1 PFPLLV
7 FMLNTPFPFKRLS
20 GTVSESDSLRVVVFA
35 IADYLFALPVGA
47 VLKVIACPPISSTVE
62 SGIGMVD
69 LGAQT
74 ITIVDLRQKFIS
86 QLQAQ
91 QTHQVLSAVETPGRF
106 LLLTQT
112 RTGEICGIPVDKPPA
127 LIDIPLEA
135 VRPVPWSYRQVAE
148 LNFVSHM
155 AVLSVTPNEEPLK
168 VLLLG
173 MNQILADKLGLPGT
187 TPTLTPGLTS
197 REQRQRFVRFSLGDG
212 GSGLLPFHCVLDI
225 IHLASPEISPAPA
238 LPSWILGFYNWQG
251 QMLRLVDLEHL
262 LGYAPLLKRLSPPQK
277 PMVLVVELQNQVVGF
292 LIAHV
297 LDVEWQDLQ
306 QAQSTPTD
314 FSPKKV
320 LNFVRGILP
329 GDRWILDTKAI
340 AQTLQWQT
348 H

>member
-1 PFPLLV
+1 
-7 FMLNTPFPFKRLS
+7 MLNTPFPFKRLS
-20 GTVSESDSLRVVVFA
+20 GTVSDRDSLRVVVFA

-69 LGAQT
+69 LGTQT
-74 ITIVDLRQKFIS
+74 IAIVDLRQKFIP
-86 QLQAQ
+86 QLPAQ
-91 QTHQVLSAVETPGRF
+91 QAHEVPSGVDTLGRF

-112 RTGEICGIPVDKPPA
+112 RTGEICGIPADKPPA
-127 LIDIPLEA
+127 LIDIPLSA

-148 LNFVSHM
+148 LNFISHM
-155 AVLSVTPNEEPLK
+155 AVLSLAPNSEPLK
-168 VLLLG
+168 VLFLG
-173 MNQILADKLGLPGT
+173 MSQILADKLGLSGT
-187 TPTLTPGLTS
+187 TPTLAPGLTS
-197 REQRQRFVRFSLGDG
+197 GEQRQRFLRFSLGDR
-212 GSGLLPFHCVLDI
+212 GSGLLPFDSVLDM
-225 IHLASPEISPAPA
+225 IHVASREISPAPA

-262 LGYAPLLKRLSPPQK
+262 LGYAPLLKRQSHQEK
-277 PMVLVVELQNQVVGF
+277 PMVLILELQNQVIGF
-292 LIAHV
+292 LVARV

-306 QAQSTPTD
+306 QAQSAPTD
-314 FSPKKV
+314 FSPKKL

>member
-1 PFPLLV
+1 
-7 FMLNTPFPFKRLS
+7 MLNTPFPFKRLS

-74 ITIVDLRQKFIS
+74 ITIVDLRQKV
-86 QLQAQ
+86 QPQ
-91 QTHQVLSAVETPGRF
+91 QRHQVLSGVDTSGRF

-155 AVLSVTPNEEPLK
+155 AVLSVAPNEEPLK

-187 TPTLTPGLTS
+187 TPTLAPGLTS
-197 REQRQRFVRFSLGDG
+197 CEQRQRFLRFSLGDQ
-212 GSGLLPFHCVLDI
+212 GSGLLPFHSVVDM
-225 IHLASPEISPAPA
+225 IHIASQEISPAPA

-262 LGYAPLLKRLSPPQK
+262 LGYAPLFKRQSRPEK
-277 PMVLVVELQNQVVGF
+277 PIVLVVELQNQVVGF
-292 LIAHV
+292 LVAHV
-297 LDVEWQDLQ
+297 YDVEWQDLQ
-306 QAQSTPTD
+306 QAQSAPTD
-314 FSPKKV
+314 FSPNKL

>member
-1 PFPLLV
+1 
-7 FMLNTPFPFKRLS
+7 MLNTPFPFKRLS
-20 GTVSESDSLRVVVFA
+20 GAVSERDSLRVLVFA

-47 VLKVIACPPISSTVE
+47 VLKVMACPPISSSTVE

-69 LGAQT
+69 LGTQT
-74 ITIVDLRQKFIS
+74 ITIVDLRQKFIP
-86 QLQAQ
+86 QVQAQ
-91 QTHQVLSAVETPGRF
+91 QAHQVLSAVDTSGRF

-127 LIDIPLEA
+127 LIDIPLSA

-148 LNFVSHM
+148 LSCVSHM
-155 AVLSVTPNEEPLK
+155 AVLSVAPNEEPLK

-173 MNQILADKLGLPGT
+173 MSQILADKLGLPGT
-187 TPTLTPGLTS
+187 TPTLAPGLTS
-197 REQRQRFVRFSLGDG
+197 GEQRQRFLRFSLGNQ
-212 GSGLLPFHCVLDI
+212 GSGLLPFHSLVDI
-225 IHLASPEISPAPA
+225 IHLASQEISPAPA

-262 LGYAPLLKRLSPPQK
+262 LGYAPLLKRQSRPEK
-277 PMVLVVELQNQVVGF
+277 PMVLVLELQNQVVGF
-292 LIAHV
+292 LVAHV
-297 LDVEWQDLQ
+297 YDVEWQDLQ
-306 QAQSTPTD
+306 QAQSAPTD
-314 FSPKKV
+314 FSPNKL

-329 GDRWILDTKAI
+329 GDRWILDTRAI

>member
-1 PFPLLV
+1 
-7 FMLNTPFPFKRLS
+7 MLNTPFPFKRLS
-20 GTVSESDSLRVVVFA
+20 GAVSERDSLRVVVFA

-47 VLKVIACPPISSTVE
+47 VLKVMACPPIRSTVE

-74 ITIVDLRQKFIS
+74 ITIVDLRQKFI
-86 QLQAQ
+86 QQVQGQQA
-91 QTHQVLSAVETPGRF
+91 HQVPSAVDTSGRF

-148 LNFVSHM
+148 LSCVSHM
-155 AVLSVTPNEEPLK
+155 AVLPVAPNEEPLK
-168 VLLLG
+168 VLLFG
-173 MNQILADKLGLPGT
+173 MSQILADKLGLPGT
-187 TPTLTPGLTS
+187 TSTLAPGMTS
-197 REQRQRFVRFSLGDG
+197 GEQRQRFLRFSLGNQ
-212 GSGLLPFHCVLDI
+212 GSGLLPFDSIQDI
-225 IHLASPEISPAPA
+225 IHLASQEISPAPA

-262 LGYAPLLKRLSPPQK
+262 LGYAPLLKRQSRPEK
-277 PMVLVVELQNQVVGF
+277 PMVLVLELQNQVIGF
-292 LIAHV
+292 LVAHV
-297 LDVEWQDLQ
+297 YDVEWQDLQ
-306 QAQSTPTD
+306 QAQSAPTD
-314 FSPKKV
+314 LSPNKL

-329 GDRWILDTKAI
+329 GDRWILDTRAI

>member
-1 PFPLLV
+1 
-7 FMLNTPFPFKRLS
+7 MLNTPFPFKRLS
-20 GTVSESDSLRVVVFA
+20 GTVTESDSLRVVVFA

-69 LGAQT
+69 LGAQS
-74 ITIVDLRQKFIS
+74 ITIVDLRQKLIPEIQS
-86 QLQAQ
+86 Q
-91 QTHQVLSAVETPGRF
+91 QTHQVLSAVDTSGRF

-112 RTGEICGIPVDKPPA
+112 RTGELCGIPVDKPPA
-127 LIDIPLEA
+127 LIDIPLSA

-155 AVLSVTPNEEPLK
+155 AVLSVAPNEEPLK

-173 MNQILADKLGLPGT
+173 MNQILAEKLGLPGT
-187 TPTLTPGLTS
+187 TSTLSPGVTPC
-197 REQRQRFVRFSLGDG
+197 EQRQRFLRFSLSDR
-212 GSGLLPFHCVLDI
+212 GSGLLPFHSVVDM
-225 IHLASPEISPAPA
+225 IHIASQEISPAPA

-262 LGYAPLLKRLSPPQK
+262 LGYAPLFKRQSRPEK
-277 PMVLVVELQNQVVGF
+277 PIVLVVELQNQVVGF
-292 LIAHV
+292 LVAHV

-306 QAQSTPTD
+306 QVQSAPTD
-314 FSPKKV
+314 FSPNKL

>member
-1 PFPLLV
+1 
-7 FMLNTPFPFKRLS
+7 MLNTPFPFKRLS
-20 GTVSESDSLRVVVFA
+20 GAVSESDSLRVVVFA

-74 ITIVDLRQKFIS
+74 ITIVDLRQKLIP
-86 QLQAQ
+86 QVQTQ
-91 QTHQVLSAVETPGRF
+91 QTQQVLSAVETSGRF

-112 RTGEICGIPVDKPPA
+112 RTGELCGIPVDKPPA
-127 LIDIPLEA
+127 LIDIPLST
-135 VRPVPWSYRQVAE
+135 VRPVPWSYRQVAD
-148 LNFVSHM
+148 LSCVSHM
-155 AVLSVTPNEEPLK
+155 AVLSIAPNEEPLK
-168 VLLLG
+168 VLLFG

-187 TPTLTPGLTS
+187 TQSLAPGLTS
-197 REQRQRFVRFSLGDG
+197 CEQRQRFLRFSLGDQ
-212 GSGLLPFHCVLDI
+212 GSGLLPFHSVMNM
-225 IHLASPEISPAPA
+225 IHIASQEISPAPA

-262 LGYAPLLKRLSPPQK
+262 LGYAPLFKRQSRPEK
-277 PMVLVVELQNQVVGF
+277 PIVLVVELQNQIVGF
-292 LIAHV
+292 LVAHV
-297 LDVEWQDLQ
+297 YDVEWQDLQ
-306 QAQSTPTD
+306 QAQSAPTD
-314 FSPKKV
+314 FYPNKL

>member
-1 PFPLLV
+1 
-7 FMLNTPFPFKRLS
+7 MLNTPFPFKRLS
-20 GTVSESDSLRVVVFA
+20 GTVSEHDSLRVVVFA

-69 LGAQT
+69 LGTQT
-74 ITIVDLRQKFIS
+74 ITIVDLRQKLIP
-86 QLQAQ
+86 QVQAQ
-91 QTHQVLSAVETPGRF
+91 QAHQVLYAVDTSARF

-112 RTGEICGIPVDKPPA
+112 RTGEICGIPADKPPA
-127 LIDIPLEA
+127 LIDIPLSA

-148 LNFVSHM
+148 LNFISHM
-155 AVLSVTPNEEPLK
+155 AVLSLTPNEEPLK

-173 MNQILADKLGLPGT
+173 MSQILADKLGLPGT
-187 TPTLTPGLTS
+187 TPTLAAGVTS
-197 REQRQRFVRFSLGDG
+197 CQQQQRFLRFCLGNQ
-212 GSGLLPFHCVLDI
+212 GSGLVPFHSVLDI
-225 IHLASPEISPAPA
+225 IHLASQEISPAPA

-262 LGYAPLLKRLSPPQK
+262 LGYAPLLKRQSQPQK
-277 PMVLVVELQNQVVGF
+277 PIVLVIEVQNQVVGF
-292 LIAHV
+292 LVADV
-297 LDVEWQDLQ
+297 YDVEWQDLQ

-314 FSPKKV
+314 FSPNKL

-329 GDRWILDTKAI
+329 GERWILDTKAI

>member
-1 PFPLLV
+1 
-7 FMLNTPFPFKRLS
+7 MLNTPFPFKRLS
-20 GTVSESDSLRVVVFA
+20 GAVSETDSLRVVVFA

-74 ITIVDLRQKFIS
+74 ITIVDLRQKLIP
-86 QLQAQ
+86 QLQTQ
-91 QTHQVLSAVETPGRF
+91 QAHQVSAVDTSGRF

-112 RTGEICGIPVDKPPA
+112 RTGEICGISVDKPPA
-127 LIDIPLEA
+127 LIDIPLEV

-148 LNFVSHM
+148 LSCVSHM
-155 AVLSVTPNEEPLK
+155 AVLSVAPNEEPLK

-173 MNQILADKLGLPGT
+173 MSQILADKLGLPGT

-197 REQRQRFVRFSLGDG
+197 GEQRQRFLCFSLGDR
-212 GSGLLPFHCVLDI
+212 GSGLLPFHSLQDI
-225 IHLASPEISPAPA
+225 IHLASQEISPAPA

-251 QMLRLVDLEHL
+251 QMLRVVDLEHL
-262 LGYAPLLKRLSPPQK
+262 LGYAPLLKRHSRPEK
-277 PMVLVVELQNQVVGF
+277 PMVLVIELQNQIIGF
-292 LIAHV
+292 LVAHV
-297 LDVEWQDLQ
+297 YDVEWQDLQ
-306 QAQSTPTD
+306 QAQSVPTD
-314 FSPKKV
+314 FSPNK
-320 LNFVRGILP
+320 LQNFVRGILP